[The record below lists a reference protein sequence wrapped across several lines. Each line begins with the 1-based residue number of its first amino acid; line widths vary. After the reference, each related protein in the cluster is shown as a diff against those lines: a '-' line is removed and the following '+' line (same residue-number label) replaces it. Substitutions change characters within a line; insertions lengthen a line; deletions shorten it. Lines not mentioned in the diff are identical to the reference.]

1 MHTKQLSQ
9 IAVVLFALTLI
20 TFPASAHNLWIE
32 TSPTA
37 EIGQSQEA
45 YVYLGEYAYGIRED
59 VSTQEHQEMLG
70 EITLFLIKPNG
81 EVEELETTIGAN
93 RFVAEFTPEQEGH
106 YRLAL
111 NVTNAPVVD
120 WREYNLGILKT
131 NFFASATVSV
141 GSPDPTELPVEPL
154 TTTNELVVQPTE
166 AASFERQSPIQFQ
179 VIFNGEPLAEQEVT
193 VGYKD
198 QWFKRLYTDEEGRV
212 SLSLPWDGQYVI
224 ETIYTED
231 SPGTFQG
238 DDYEA
243 IRHTATFNIPP
254 AE

>member
-1 MHTKQLSQ
+1 MRLKNLSQ
-9 IAVVLFALTLI
+9 IIIAVFSFTLFTL
-20 TFPASAHNLWIE
+20 PVSAHNLWIE
-32 TSPTA
+32 TSPVG
-37 EIGQSQEA
+37 EIGQLQEA

-81 EVEELETTIGAN
+81 EVEELETTIGTN
-93 RFVAEFTPEQEGH
+93 RFVAEFTPEQQGH

-111 NVTNAPVVD
+111 NVTKAPVVD
-120 WREYNLGILKT
+120 WREYDLGILKT
-131 NFFASATVSV
+131 NFFGSAIVRV
-141 GSPDPTELPVEPL
+141 GSPGHTELPPEPL
-154 TTTNELVVQPTE
+154 AAANELVVQPTE
-166 AASFERQSPIQFQ
+166 AVSFERQSPIQFQ
-179 VIFNGEPLAEQEVT
+179 ISFNGESLSEQEVH

-198 QWFKRLYTDEEGRV
+198 QWFKTLYTDEQGRI

-224 ETIYTED
+224 ETVYTED
-231 SPGTFQG
+231 RPGAFQG

-243 IRHTATFNIPP
+243 IWHTATFNIPP